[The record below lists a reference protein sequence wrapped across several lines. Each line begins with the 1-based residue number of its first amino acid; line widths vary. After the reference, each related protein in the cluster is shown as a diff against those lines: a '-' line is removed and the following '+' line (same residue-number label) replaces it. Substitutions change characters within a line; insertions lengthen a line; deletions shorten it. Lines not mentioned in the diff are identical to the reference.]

1 MALKQVNMNDVTRAK
16 VESAQYVKLPPE
28 PVRNSLSTTIITLVV
43 FEAFCVGLVTDLWVV
58 YEIAQKLF

>member
-1 MALKQVNMNDVTRAK
+1 MNDATENKEAN
-16 VESAQYVKLPPE
+16 APYVKLPPE
-28 PVRNSLSTTIITLVV
+28 RQKDSLSTTIITLVV